1 MDEELQKE
9 VNELCE
15 ILKPMNSKLEEW
27 LLKNKKSLIESDGK
41 LTELGL
47 LVGNAYA
54 VYILI
59 DDLLENAY

>member
-1 MDEELQKE
+1 MDKDLQKE

-54 VYILI
+54 VNILI
-59 DDLLENAY
+59 DDLLNNAD

>member
-1 MDEELQKE
+1 MDKDLQKE

-47 LVGNAYA
+47 LVGNTYA

-59 DDLLENAY
+59 DDLLNNAD